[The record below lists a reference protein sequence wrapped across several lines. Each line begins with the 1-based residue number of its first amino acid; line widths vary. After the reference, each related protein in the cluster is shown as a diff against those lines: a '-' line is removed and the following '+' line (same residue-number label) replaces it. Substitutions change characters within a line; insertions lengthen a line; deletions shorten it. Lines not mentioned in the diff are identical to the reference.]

1 MTTPTQLG
9 IITNYN
15 GDILIEG
22 NIKNPTE
29 ILLEKWYGLTNN
41 NGPMKSEGL
50 NVNDIDIDVTI
61 TDPERLN
68 TERLNKYF
76 KGKFGNFDKISLD
89 SEPKQ
94 SLDSPFSGV
103 FKVEK
108 LIIIYLEANQNND
121 GSWNTTDSSANRIYL
136 FDKDGNEVRTRAT
149 TQDNNKSKFYEIKI
163 ENNDLKLLKGGIEVI
178 FSFVEA
184 AMTLA
189 KLISELLDTDIT
201 YQGKSPDRTVTR
213 TPGVPTRA
221 TPAAAAAETAGG
233 AAEIAT
239 GPSAAETAASTTPD
253 AAGPAD
259 NAAAAAAVPVTGRR
273 RGANLM
279 RSNSMTPQKKP
290 EPSSQQLLGSKDD
303 LYVNENNTVPQ
314 REVGDRQLELGS
326 ATQSP
331 FVGSNNETTKG
342 GKKTRKRR
350 NRKTKKNK
358 GGKKSRKQI
367 KSMRKMKR
375 SSSKK

>member
-1 MTTPTQLG
+1 MATQLG
-9 IITNYN
+9 IITNYKDHILSN
-15 GDILIEG
+15 GDI
-22 NIKNPTE
+22 KDPRE
-29 ILLEKWYGLTNN
+29 ISLEKWYGLTNN
-41 NGPMKSEGL
+41 NGPLESQNGL
-50 NVNDIDIDVTI
+50 VTDIDVTI

-136 FDKDGNEVRTRAT
+136 FDNDGNELRTRA

-163 ENNDLKLLKGGIEVI
+163 VNNDLRLLKDGIEVN
-178 FSFVEA
+178 FSFDEA

-189 KLISELLDTDIT
+189 KLISDLLGTEIK
-201 YQGKSPDRTVTR
+201 YQGLGPDRTITR
-213 TPGVPTRA
+213 TPGTPTRGN
-221 TPAAAAAETAGG
+221 TPAAVTPTAGP
-233 AAEIAT
+233 AT
-239 GPSAAETAASTTPD
+239 STTPDDASTTPD
-253 AAGPAD
+253 ATEPVTIPD
-259 NAAAAAAVPVTGRR
+259 VNAAEPAVDTTRRQSEPSVRPVQEQEETTRGRR
-273 RGANLM
+273 RRLG
-279 RSNSMTPQKKP
+279 RSQDTSDLQEPKAQGRGDVGENPPSPREPPQQNP
-290 EPSSQQLLGSKDD
+290 IVAP
-303 LYVNENNTVPQ
+303 
-314 REVGDRQLELGS
+314 GDRTS
-326 ATQSP
+326 VT
-331 FVGSNNETTKG
+331 G

-350 NRKTKKNK
+350 NRKTKKNRR
-358 GGKKSRKQI
+358 GKKSRKQI